1 MSGPPQETLAP
12 DPSSPD
18 PTAPDPT
25 ASATATGS
33 SQPVVRAAMRQR
45 KANKRRHQA
54 TVMQGVLTFL
64 FVVALIGLGFVGWKS
79 ALKIT
84 GGRVSEVTD
93 PAAPNFIAKVEPTNV
108 DLVAVTAADGSL
120 LTALFLLSD
129 PAGKQKSADAAAN
142 TVVAVSSGLIL
153 WEFEDAPPDSAANI
167 YASGGIDA
175 LSLRLGAD
183 LSFGTTSSSEVP
195 STVIDELALA
205 AGPLSLDLPD
215 NVLGPDES
223 GAIVVKYPAGA
234 LVLPPEQVTE
244 FLGFRGTEEQ
254 ELSRSLR
261 LQMVWAKLLEAVGAS
276 ESSTKGSLSL
286 PSSASEELTSFAD
299 LFSQMSSAQISLTT
313 LPTTEVV
320 LNMSPP
326 VKLNQIDEL
335 AIPGWVGEFVPF
347 PVSAYPGQ
355 RATVSM
361 LNGTTD
367 KRLLNLSA
375 PKVVAGGGQISLAGN
390 AASFDLA
397 TSTVEYTESGSKAAA
412 EAIAQQLG
420 LPATLITDQNSN
432 VDVTVTMGQDLLP

>member
-1 MSGPPQETLAP
+1 MSGPPQETLA
-12 DPSSPD
+12 SD
-18 PTAPDPT
+18 PTAADPSAADPT
-25 ASATATGS
+25 ASTTTTGS

-45 KANKRRHQA
+45 KADKRRHQA

-120 LTALFLLSD
+120 VTALLLLSD
-129 PAGKQKSADAAAN
+129 PAGKQKGADAAAN
-142 TVVAVSSGLIL
+142 TVVVVSGGLIL
-153 WEFEDAPPDSAANI
+153 WEFEGAPPFSAANI

-183 LSFGTTSSSEVP
+183 LTFGTTSSSEVP
-195 STVIDELALA
+195 STVIDELAAA
-205 AGPLSLDLPD
+205 AGPLEINLPD

-223 GAIVVKYPAGA
+223 GALVVKYPAGA

-244 FLGFRGTEEQ
+244 FLGFLGAEEQ

-261 LQMVWAKLLEAVGAS
+261 LQMVWVKLLEAVGAS
-276 ESSTKGSLSL
+276 ESSTKSSLSL
-286 PSSASEELTSFAD
+286 PSSASQGLKSFAE
-299 LFSQMSSAQISLTT
+299 LFSQMSNAQISLTT
-313 LPTTEVV
+313 LPTTEIV
-320 LNMSPP
+320 LYVSPP
-326 VKLNQIDEL
+326 VRVNQIDEL
-335 AIPGWVGEFVPF
+335 AIAGWVGEFVPF